1 MLLIQLKLIINLLLL
16 LIDFI
21 LLIKLMP
28 AKMAVDQRP
37 YGRRPRL
44 EGPRIKAWTSR
55 LWDYWEIGQPAPPPS
70 PQATVLWS
78 AVSSASAPVAKLFSC
93 AKGNFFNCREKCHH
107 VWSSSLSGMVYC
119 YSTVPLA
126 LSYGRDDQ

>member
-55 LWDYWEIGQPAPPPS
+55 LWDYWEIGQPAPPPLATSYS
-70 PQATVLWS
+70 PVECCKLRIRPGSQTVFLRQRQ
-78 AVSSASAPVAKLFSC
+78 LF
-93 AKGNFFNCREKCHH
+93 
-107 VWSSSLSGMVYC
+107 
-119 YSTVPLA
+119 
-126 LSYGRDDQ
+126 